1 MSKGRFEK
9 TSAKRFPWILVVAAV
24 ALLILLLIVML
35 KSCDGVSVPSYENE
49 IDSTTA
55 AVEKNNDSIAI
66 PGYEGL
72 SLNAN
77 SKKQALCL
85 PNPAQNTCYFK
96 ISLLLEDGTLLWQSE
111 LIEPGATSEPIV
123 LQTELE
129 EGTYPRAILHY
140 SCFEMNK
147 DLTPLNGAE
156 IKVTLRV
163 K

>member
-1 MSKGRFEK
+1 MSKGKYEK
-9 TSAKRFPWILVVAAV
+9 QTSKQNLWVIVAVVVAVV
-24 ALLILLLIVML
+24 ALLLSFIL
-35 KSCDGVSVPSYENE
+35 KGYGGVNSPNVDNTVSGN
-49 IDSTTA
+49 A
-55 AVEKNNDSIAI
+55 ATVEKNNDSIAI

-77 SKKQALCL
+77 SKKQDLCL
-85 PNPAQNTCYFK
+85 PNPAQNTCYFQ
-96 ISLLLEDGTLLWQSE
+96 ISLFLEDGTLLWQSD
-111 LIEPGATSEPIV
+111 LIEPGGTSAPMV
-123 LQTELE
+123 LEQALE
-129 EGTYPRAILHY
+129 QGTYPKAVLHY